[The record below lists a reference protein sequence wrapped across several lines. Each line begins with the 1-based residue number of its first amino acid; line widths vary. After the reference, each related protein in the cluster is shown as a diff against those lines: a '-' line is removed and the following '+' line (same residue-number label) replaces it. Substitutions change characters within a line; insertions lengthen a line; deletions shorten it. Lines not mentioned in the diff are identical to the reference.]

1 MKLGQKLGL
10 AFVVTSLMTAITA
23 VIGYSGMSNLESDFS
38 RVNDLSAV
46 VSDVQTLRQAEKDYV
61 ITADDRFISQADE
74 LDEQLLQ
81 RINNL
86 AEKSDSAGVDARM
99 TRIREQLATYLR
111 QFRAYADQRRR
122 LEALGGGMEQTAAA
136 LEALLVDVRT
146 EQQAQYEALN
156 NKLFA
161 SKADFKARLDKVD
174 TANLMM
180 KRMLEART
188 EEKNFII
195 YEDPE
200 ALARARTLAEDIIA
214 SADALEASS
223 PDSGSRAEPSASD
236 EAQAAAASAAAE
248 KVRALAQ
255 DYIDALDGYL
265 DTWQVAGQALAAMT
279 ASAATMQAL
288 AVEESQLVLDAID
301 DDLDQ
306 KISLLLIAALVAIAI
321 AVLAGYTVSRYITR
335 AVDALLES
343 MKRVANGDLQV
354 SLKSQSKDELG
365 QLSLAANKMVE
376 RLKALLGT
384 IRETGSELKGSAE
397 TINQIGEE
405 NAGAIDQQRSEIS
418 HVATAIN
425 EMTSS
430 IQEVSNSVSQT
441 DTSTKQADQLAVQG
455 QQANQAVSKAVEA
468 LELNMQA
475 IIKSIESL
483 KGESEHIGQ
492 VLDVI
497 RTIADQ
503 TNLLALNA
511 AIEAARAG
519 EHGRGFAVVADEVRT
534 LARRTQGS
542 TDEIEKMIATLRT
555 SIASAVGVINESESG
570 LKSVVVAKDT
580 AETTINDIKQS
591 LTAIAEMMTQVASA
605 TEEQGNVS
613 EEISSNITSIDDSA
627 EKTSHR
633 AARASESSQ
642 SLVRIARRLDEQLN
656 EFKL

>member
-23 VIGYSGMSNLESDFS
+23 LIGYSGMSNLESEFS

-46 VSDVQTLRQAEKDYV
+46 VSDVQALRQAEKDYV
-61 ITADDRFISQADE
+61 ITADDRFISQATE
-74 LDEQLLQ
+74 LSEQLLN
-81 RINNL
+81 RIDTL
-86 AEKSDSAGVDARM
+86 AEESGSAEVDARM
-99 TRIREQLATYLR
+99 SRVREQLATYSD
-111 QFRAYADQRRR
+111 QFRAYADQRRS
-122 LEALGGGMEQTAAA
+122 LESLGGEMEQTAAV
-136 LEALLVDVRT
+136 LEALLVEVRT
-146 EQQAQYEALN
+146 EQQAQYDELN

-195 YEDPE
+195 YEDRR
-200 ALARARTLAEDIIA
+200 ALANARALAEDIIA
-214 SADALEASS
+214 SADALETPAASS
-223 PDSGSRAEPSASD
+223 GNRSDPSGSD
-236 EAQAAAASAAAE
+236 NVQAAAASAAAE
-248 KVRALAQ
+248 QVRALAQ
-255 DYIDALDGYL
+255 DYINALDGYL
-265 DTWQVAGQALAAMT
+265 EAWQIAGEALAVMT
-279 ASAATMQAL
+279 ESAETMQAL
-288 AVEESQLVLDAID
+288 AIEESQLVLAAID

-306 KISLLLIAALVAIAI
+306 KTGLLLIAALIAILI

-335 AVDALLES
+335 AVDALLAS
-343 MKRVANGDLQV
+343 MKRVASGDLQV
-354 SLKSQSKDELG
+354 SLQSKSKDELG
-365 QLSLAANKMVE
+365 QLFLAANQMVV
-376 RLKALLGT
+376 RLKTLLGT
-384 IRETGSELKGSAE
+384 IRETGGELKGAAE

-405 NAGAIDQQRSEIS
+405 NANAIDQQRSEIS

-430 IQEVSNSVSQT
+430 IQEVSNNVSET
-441 DTSTKQADQLAVQG
+441 DTSTRQADQLAVQG
-455 QQANQAVSKAVEA
+455 QQANHEVSKAVES

-475 IIKSIESL
+475 IIESIESL
-483 KGESEHIGQ
+483 KGESEHIGR

-542 TDEIEKMIATLRT
+542 TDEIENMIATLRN

-570 LKSVVVAKDT
+570 LKLVVVAKDT
-580 AETTINDIKQS
+580 AEKTINDIKQS

-613 EEISSNITSIDDSA
+613 EEISSNITSIDDAA

-642 SLVRIARRLDEQLN
+642 SLVRIARRLDEQLG